1 MRRQRGAMR
10 DVPVGDRSAASGV
23 RDDAV
28 FGRQLGYWHVPQIRR
43 GEQEPFA
50 RLGAG
55 QLQVVAAVLHRRRS
69 VGPHAPI
76 EAVRNP
82 GDAGSIASAER
93 WHAAAPRVGR
103 AVARDRERPRGRLLA
118 RVAVGRG
125 VLGTDLRPVAL
136 QFLAHHHRV
145 RRPDA
150 LTELGLR
157 DPDRNSV
164 VGCHHD
170 PGVDFGGGRLLVP
183 GSAGRRRGRCLR
195 LRLRVGLRRH
205 PEAEHESA
213 LRGGHRGQELA
224 AGDVG
229 VHLTSPS
236 DRRRGGWLSGCGN
249 TCRIGR
255 RWSLARRCRRR
266 WGVDARAGAPARS

>member
-1 MRRQRGAMR
+1 MVIVSGCGCG
-10 DVPVGDRSAASGV
+10 VCASRV

-28 FGRQLGYWHVPQIRR
+28 FGRELGYRHVPQIRSC
-43 GEQEPFA
+43 EQQPFA

-55 QLQVVAAVLHRRRS
+55 QLQIVAAVLHGRGG
-69 VGPHAPI
+69 VGAHAPI

-93 WHAAAPRVGR
+93 RHAAAPRVGR
-103 AVARDRERPRGRLLA
+103 AVTRDRERPRGRLLA

-157 DPDRNSV
+157 DPDRDGV

-170 PGVDFGGGRLLVP
+170 PRVDFGGGRLLVP
-183 GSAGRRRGRCLR
+183 RSTGRRRGRCLR
-195 LRLRVGLRRH
+195 LGVGLLRH
-205 PEAEHESA
+205 PEAEHERA
-213 LRGGHRGQELA
+213 LRGGHRG
-224 AGDVG
+224 
-229 VHLTSPS
+229 
-236 DRRRGGWLSGCGN
+236 
-249 TCRIGR
+249 
-255 RWSLARRCRRR
+255 
-266 WGVDARAGAPARS
+266 